1 MRSAFGSS
9 QHFARKFTNESA
21 VESLTSRHVVNES
34 GTHQMSF
41 GLLAPLTLAALAFVT
56 TLRSPPPPPV
66 VHSTI
71 RVVDVRGAAALVARG
86 ASVLD
91 ARDGGAFSGGH
102 IPGAQLYAWSLFTGP
117 AAARGRLRSDLD
129 SVAAGLAALGVDET
143 RPTLVYGAAG
153 LGQGE
158 EGHAAWLLALLGHPD
173 IAMLDGGFDA
183 WRSAGRPVVT
193 TTAAARVGRFS
204 ARVRS
209 ELLIDRARL
218 GGRGPRVLDVRSSAE
233 FVGASPRGEAR
244 GGHIPGA
251 LSMDWRTVLDERGRI
266 RPVQKLRE
274 SLESAGVDASEPF
287 VVVCTNGVRSGF
299 VASVLAA
306 RSIAAP
312 AVVDGGMLEWA
323 ADPSAPLS
331 TT

>member
-1 MRSAFGSS
+1 
-9 QHFARKFTNESA
+9 
-21 VESLTSRHVVNES
+21 
-34 GTHQMSF
+34 MSF

-56 TLRSPPPPPV
+56 TLRSTPPPPV

-91 ARDGGAFSGGH
+91 ARDGAAYAGGH
-102 IPGAQLYAWSLFTGP
+102 LPGAQLYAWSLFTGP
-117 AAARGRLRSDLD
+117 ASARGRVRADLHAI
-129 SVAAGLAALGVDET
+129 AAGLATLGVDES

-183 WRSAGRPVVT
+183 WRTAGRPVVT
-193 TTAAARVGRFS
+193 STAAARGGRFT
-204 ARVRS
+204 ARIRS
-209 ELLIDRARL
+209 ELRIDRAQLAARDTQI
-218 GGRGPRVLDVRSSAE
+218 LDVRSTAE
-233 FVGASPRGEAR
+233 FGGATLRGEAR

-274 SLESAGVDASEPF
+274 SLETAGIDANEPF
-287 VVVCTNGVRSGF
+287 VVVCTNGVRAAF
-299 VASVLAA
+299 VSSVLAA
-306 RSIAAP
+306 RTIATP

-323 ADPSAPLS
+323 ADPTAPLA
-331 TT
+331 TV